1 MTGNPRATRFLV
13 TTREE
18 VVQMEQS
25 FHDDTLELDS
35 YFWYEDDYDSPSSP
49 SNDLTDL
56 EVKDDNYD
64 DLDFEAMLRDT

>member
-1 MTGNPRATRFLV
+1 MIGNPRANRFLV

-25 FHDDTLELDS
+25 FHEDTLELDS

-56 EVKDDNYD
+56 EVADEDDYD
-64 DLDFEAMLRDT
+64 DFDYELGLR